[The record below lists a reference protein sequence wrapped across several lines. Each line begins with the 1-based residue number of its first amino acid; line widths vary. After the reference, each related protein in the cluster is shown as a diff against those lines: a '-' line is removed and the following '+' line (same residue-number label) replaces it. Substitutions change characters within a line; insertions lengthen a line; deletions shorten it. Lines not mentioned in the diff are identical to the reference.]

1 MPSEPLRILLVISR
15 LGSGGAEWQLV
26 HLALGLAERGHDVT
40 LCAIHRA
47 DPRHREPFARA
58 GVRLIE
64 LGADTRGQRARAV
77 PRLARLARQAEVVH
91 CTNWDSSLWGRLAG
105 LLAHRPVVVADHSTD
120 RTVQES
126 RTGAKRGR
134 LVSLHHRLLGRFT
147 AATVACARVQL
158 DVLRDEGVPEERIRY
173 IPNGVPVASIR
184 ERARHGVDRAE
195 LGLSADAPL
204 LMHIAK
210 FRPEKNQAAT
220 LDIVA
225 ALRREVPGTE
235 VVFVG
240 HGPRFEPVVQRAA
253 EMGADW
259 ATFLGDRDDVPRLLA
274 LADLVVLPSLAET
287 MPMVLLEAMAVGTPI
302 VATAVAGVPALLKET
317 GAGTST
323 APGDLDAFVEAA
335 RAILTEERTR
345 ERMAAGAA
353 LGAETYDSSTMVD
366 RYEELLLAAARN

>member
-1 MPSEPLRILLVISR
+1 MPPERPLRVLLVISR

-26 HLALGLAERGHDVT
+26 HLALGLAAHGHFVT

-47 DPRHREPFARA
+47 DPRHHEPLARA

-64 LGADTRGQRARAV
+64 IGADTRGQRSRAI
-77 PRLARLARQAEVVH
+77 PRLARLARRADVVH

-105 LLAHRPVVVADHSTD
+105 LLAHRPVVVADHSAD
-120 RTVQES
+120 RSVQAS

-134 LVSLHHRLLGRFT
+134 VVSLHHRILGRFT

-158 DVLRDEGVPEERIRY
+158 DVLREEGVPEQRIQY
-173 IPNGVPVASIR
+173 IPNGVPVSAIR
-184 ERARHGVDRAE
+184 ERARQGVDRAE
-195 LGLSADAPL
+195 LGVSADVPL
-204 LMHIAK
+204 LVHIAK

-220 LDIVA
+220 LEIVA
-225 ALRREVPGTE
+225 ALRRKLPGTQ

-240 HGPRFEPVVQRAA
+240 DGPRLDSVKRRAA

-259 ATFLGDRDDVPRLLA
+259 ATFLGDREDVPRLLA

-302 VATAVAGVPALLKET
+302 VASGVPALLGET
-317 GAGTST
+317 GAGIST
-323 APGDLDAFVEAA
+323 TPGDLEAFVEAA
-335 RAILTEERTR
+335 RAVLTGEEIRAGMR
-345 ERMAAGAA
+345 AGAA
-353 LGAETYDSSTMVD
+353 LGAEIYNSTTMVD
-366 RYEELLLAAARN
+366 RYQELLLKAARN